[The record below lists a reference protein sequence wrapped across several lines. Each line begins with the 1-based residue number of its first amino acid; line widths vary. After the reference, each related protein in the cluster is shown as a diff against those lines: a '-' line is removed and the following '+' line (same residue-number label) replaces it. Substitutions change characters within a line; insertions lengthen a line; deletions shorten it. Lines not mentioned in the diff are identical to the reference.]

1 MPTEIITDCAESVL
15 RVQFNR
21 PTRKN
26 ALTSAMYAT
35 VADLI
40 NAAAADE
47 GIRVVVLHGA
57 GDSFS
62 AGNDL
67 EDFMTNPPKPG
78 QSAQER
84 FVGALINFPKPLIAA
99 VHGATIGSGTT
110 MLAHCDFVYAAE
122 GTRFQMPFVNLAV
135 VPELGTS
142 YLIPAQIGY
151 IAAAELVLL
160 GMPFDARRGAELGL
174 VTRVVPSERLLAMAM
189 ETARA
194 LAEKP
199 AGAVR
204 ASKRLLKQ
212 WSRAQTESA
221 VKAETYEF
229 SARVCSAEA
238 REAMTAFLEKRRPD
252 FVHKEH

>member
-1 MPTEIITDCAESVL
+1 MTTEIITDCSERIL
-15 RVQFNR
+15 RIQFNR
-21 PTRKN
+21 PARKN
-26 ALTSAMYAT
+26 ALTSAMYTA
-35 VADLI
+35 VADVI
-40 NAAAADE
+40 NAAASDD
-47 GIRVVVLHGA
+47 GIGVALLHGA

-99 VHGATIGSGTT
+99 VHGAAVGSGTT
-110 MLAHCDFVYAAE
+110 MLTHCDFVYAAE
-122 GTRFQMPFVNLAV
+122 GTRFQLPFVNLAV

-142 YLIPAQIGY
+142 YLIPAQTGY

-160 GMPFDARRGAELGL
+160 GMPFTAARAAELGL
-174 VTRVVPSERLLAMAM
+174 VTRVVPDERLLPTAM

-199 AGAVR
+199 SGALQ

-221 VKAETYEF
+221 VKAETDEF
-229 SARVCSAEA
+229 SARVRSAEA

-252 FVHKEH
+252 FVHKER